1 MNPLSAVLAC
11 DPRIAYALKFG
22 SRTRG
27 EAPPHSDLDLAL
39 GLEPGVRLTVAELG
53 ELAAELE
60 SVSGHAV
67 DLVLLEQAPPALAY
81 RIFAEGELLLERNH
95 AALVERKTRAI
106 LEYLDFAPTEA
117 LCARGV
123 IAATADGR

>member
-27 EAPPHSDLDLAL
+27 EAPPHSDLAL